1 MTSRET
7 IISALFTLLQG
18 TAGINTSSRKV
29 KHWSEVTQRE
39 QPALFLAQG
48 KETLQAAK
56 MGEPVRHTLT
66 VMVYLY
72 AHTQADSKTAPSQ
85 ILNPI
90 VDAIEAA
97 LHPTFEGTKQTLG
110 GLVVLRWRERDRIGI
125 KSKGLAGETV
135 VFNTSDMP
143 DDVQTVLDTYR
154 KRIPN

>member
-66 VMVYLY
+66 AMVYLY

-85 ILNPI
+85 ILNPV

-110 GLVVLRWRERDRIGI
+110 GLVVHAGI
-125 KSKGLAGETV
+125 VGTIETDEGALGDQGV
-135 VFNTSDMP
+135 VI
-143 DDVQTVLDTYR
+143 
-154 KRIPN
+154 IPIEIVFIQ